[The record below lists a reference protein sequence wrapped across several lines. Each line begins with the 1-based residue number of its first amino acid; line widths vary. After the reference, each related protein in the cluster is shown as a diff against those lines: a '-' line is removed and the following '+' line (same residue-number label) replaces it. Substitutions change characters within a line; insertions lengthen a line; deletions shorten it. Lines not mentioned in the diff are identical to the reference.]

1 MSSVRLVFAA
11 DTSYPNGMKLRAL
24 LPTTLLLVLSL
35 IAPAPAQTQSKR
47 DPFASITTAI
57 EQGRLAEAEKA
68 LREILKSSPD
78 DLQALSFLGVVL
90 DSRHLYRE
98 AEEAYLK
105 AVKLAPNSP
114 SLLNNLGNHYLARGD
129 AESAYRTFQKVL
141 ALDPTHPNAN
151 LQTTQLALDHKE
163 YALSL
168 RCLARLSKP
177 EQEAFPV
184 RLLRLRALWGSGDK
198 TGAESLLR
206 ELQTEAS
213 TDIRYRFA
221 LAMAFVAMERFA
233 EAEESFTVVL
243 QADPTNFDILYNMGT
258 SALRAGHLERAT
270 EALQRAQQVRP
281 GDVDCLVGLARAFM
295 LQHRDSSAL
304 PVLARAH
311 EMAPNRP
318 DILLLMAQSS
328 YNEGYYADTVIAY
341 DKYLKLKPD
350 DDVARRERGFALTRS
365 FRVKEGIKELEL
377 YVKRHP
383 RDPRGYY
390 KLAAAQS
397 LEDQEQSLE
406 SINKVLA
413 LDPDFH
419 DAHYAR
425 GVLYIQLNRPAEA
438 IADLKAYLSID
449 PENVQALDQMGRAL
463 LRVGQ
468 PEAAADYLQ
477 KAVQRN
483 PEDGDL
489 YFQLSRALRALGR
502 TQELTEA
509 LSRFKQLGGTKEKK
523 VPKPGLFDFLSLS
536 PEAQRL
542 QSIVTLKRVI
552 SQHPSDFDL
561 RIRLA
566 EIYFRQNKTADA
578 LAMIDEAVGISR
590 APTTLAR
597 AARVL
602 LSFNEYSA
610 ALPLLETALR
620 QENVPEDLALDYAV
634 AKFHTAG
641 AGEALAKIDQIP
653 ASKRNGDY
661 YLLKAQLL
669 DALQRIREAVEAL
682 NQALRAAP
690 DRLDF
695 YLQATQFLVKH
706 ELYKQTLDLLTQ
718 ADRFVPNSRELSLTR
733 AIVMELLNHP
743 DDAIRELSRMES
755 LWPEWYQ
762 PYLTQGVVL
771 QTTGK
776 PEEARQQLET
786 AIALGAREPTAYYY
800 LYLAIKS
807 LAPEDNGRAYKV
819 VADGLTWSPA
829 DPNLQAQ
836 AGKLALAMN
845 DLSRA
850 KTHLEEAIRLKP
862 EMAEAY
868 WTLANL
874 YRATGEK
881 EKQLKA
887 LAEVERLNKLYP
899 QGAASGD
906 QMRDVLFSVG
916 FPAR

>member
-1 MSSVRLVFAA
+1 
-11 DTSYPNGMKLRAL
+11 MKLRVL
-24 LPTTLLLVLSL
+24 LPTTLLLVLSF
-35 IAPAPAQTQSKR
+35 ITPAPGQTQSKR
-47 DPFASITTAI
+47 DPFTSIAAAI

-78 DLQALSFLGVVL
+78 DLQALSLLGVVL

-114 SLLNNLGNHYLARGD
+114 SLLSNLGNHYLARGD
-129 AESAYRTFQKVL
+129 AESAYRTFAKVL
-141 ALDPTHPNAN
+141 ARDPAYVNAN
-151 LQTTQLALDHKE
+151 LQMAQLALDRKE

-168 RCLARLSKP
+168 RCLVRLPKP
-177 EQEAFPV
+177 EQEEFAV
-184 RLLRLRALWGSGDK
+184 RVLRLRALWGNGEK
-198 TGAESLLR
+198 AEAESLLQAL
-206 ELQTEAS
+206 EAEAS
-213 TDIRYRFA
+213 SDIRYRFA

-243 QADPTNFDILYNMGT
+243 QADPTNFDILYNMGM
-258 SALRAGHLERAT
+258 SALRAGHAERAT
-270 EALQRAQQVRP
+270 EAFQRAQQIRP
-281 GDVDCLVGLARAFM
+281 SDVDCLVGLARAFM
-295 LQHRDSSAL
+295 LQHMDSSAL
-304 PVLARAH
+304 PVLARTH

-328 YNEGYYADTVIAY
+328 YNGGYYADTVIAY

-350 DDVARRERGFALTRS
+350 DDIARRERGFALTRS
-365 FRVKEGIKELEL
+365 FRVEEGIKELEL

-383 RDPRGYY
+383 QDPRGYY

-397 LEDQEQSLE
+397 LEDKEQSLE

-419 DAHYAR
+419 EARYAR
-425 GVLYIQLNRPAEA
+425 GLVYLQLNRPAEA
-438 IADLKAYLSID
+438 VADLKAYLSID

-463 LRVGQ
+463 LKVGEPQ
-468 PEAAADYLQ
+468 AAADYLQ
-477 KAVQRN
+477 KAIQKN
-483 PEDGDL
+483 PEDGNL
-489 YFQLSRALRALGR
+489 YFQLSRALRSLGR

-509 LSRFKQLGGTKEKK
+509 LNRFKQLGGVKEKR
-523 VPKPGLFDFLSLS
+523 VPAPGLFDFLSLT
-536 PEAQRL
+536 PEEQQAQ
-542 QSIVTLKRVI
+542 SVVTLKRVI
-552 SQHPSDFDL
+552 SQRPSDSDL
-561 RIRLA
+561 RITLA
-566 EIYFRQNKTADA
+566 EIYFRQNKAADA
-578 LAMIDEAVGISR
+578 LAMIDEAARISQ
-590 APTTLAR
+590 AQTTLAR
-597 AARVL
+597 AAKVL

-620 QENVPEDLALDYAV
+620 QENVPGDLALDYV
-634 AKFHTAG
+634 LAKFHTAG
-641 AGEALAKIDQIP
+641 AGEALAEVDQIP

-669 DALQRIREAVEAL
+669 DALNRLREAVEAL

-695 YLQATQFLVKH
+695 YLQATQFLIKH
-706 ELYKQTLDLLTQ
+706 ELYQQTLDLLTQ
-718 ADRFVPNSRELSLTR
+718 ADRFVPSSRELSLTR

-743 DDAIRELSRMES
+743 DDAIRELSRMQS

-771 QTTGK
+771 QTTGR

-786 AIALGAREPTAYYY
+786 AIALGAKEPTAYYY
-800 LYLAIKS
+800 LSLAIKS
-807 LAPEDNGRAYKV
+807 LAPGDNGKAYKA

-829 DPNLQAQ
+829 DPYLQAQ

-845 DLSRA
+845 DLPRA
-850 KTHLEEAIRLKP
+850 KAHLEEAIRLKP

-868 WTLANL
+868 WTLSSL

-881 EKQLKA
+881 EEQLKA

-899 QGAASGD
+899 QGAASSS
-906 QMRDVLFSVG
+906 QMRDLLFSVG
-916 FPAR
+916 FPDGDRTDTPPK

>member
-1 MSSVRLVFAA
+1 
-11 DTSYPNGMKLRAL
+11 MKLRVL
-24 LPTTLLLVLSL
+24 LPTTLLLVLSF
-35 IAPAPAQTQSKR
+35 ITPAPGQTQSKR
-47 DPFASITTAI
+47 DPFTSIAAAI
-57 EQGRLAEAEKA
+57 EQGRLVEAEKA

-78 DLQALSFLGVVL
+78 DLQALSLLGVVL

-98 AEEAYLK
+98 AEGAYLK
-105 AVKLAPNSP
+105 AVKLAPDSP

-129 AESAYRTFQKVL
+129 AGSAYRTFQKVL
-141 ALDPTHPNAN
+141 ALDPTHANAN

-168 RCLARLSKP
+168 RCLARLPKP

-213 TDIRYRFA
+213 ADVRYRFA

-233 EAEESFTVVL
+233 EAEEAFTVVL
-243 QADPTNFDILYNMGT
+243 QADPTNFDILYNMGM
-258 SALRAGHLERAT
+258 SALRADHLERAT
-270 EALQRAQQVRP
+270 EALQRAQQIRP

-295 LQHRDSSAL
+295 LQHSDSSAL

-311 EMAPNRP
+311 EMAPSRS
-318 DILLLMAQSS
+318 DILLLMAQTS

-350 DDVARRERGFALTRS
+350 DDIARRERGFALTRS
-365 FRVKEGIKELEL
+365 FRVEEGIKELEL

-383 RDPRGYY
+383 QDPRGYY

-397 LEDQEQSLE
+397 LEDKEQSLE

-419 DAHYAR
+419 EARYAR
-425 GVLYIQLNRPAEA
+425 GLLYIQLNRPAEA
-438 IADLKAYLSID
+438 VADLKAYLSID
-449 PENVQALDQMGRAL
+449 PENGQALDQMGRAL
-463 LRVGQ
+463 LKVGEPQ
-468 PEAAADYLQ
+468 AAADYLQ
-477 KAVQRN
+477 KAIRKD
-483 PEDGDL
+483 PENGDL

-502 TQELTEA
+502 AQEMTEA
-509 LSRFKQLGGTKEKK
+509 LARFKQLGGAKEKM
-523 VPKPGLFDFLSLS
+523 VPAPGLFDFLSLN
-536 PEAQRL
+536 PEQQQAQSLANLKQAIAQR
-542 QSIVTLKRVI
+542 
-552 SQHPSDFDL
+552 PSELDL
-561 RIRLA
+561 RIKLA
-566 EIYFRQNKTADA
+566 ELYFKQGKTADA
-578 LAMIDEAVGISR
+578 LAMIDEVVRISQ

-620 QENVPEDLALDYAV
+620 QENAPEDLALDYV
-634 AKFHTAG
+634 LAKFHTAG

-653 ASKRNGDY
+653 ASKRNGNY
-661 YLLKAQLL
+661 YLLKAQVL
-669 DALQRIREAVEAL
+669 DALNRFREAVEAL

-690 DRLDF
+690 DRQDF

-706 ELYKQTLDLLTQ
+706 ELYQQTLDLLTQ

-771 QTTGK
+771 QTTGR

-800 LYLAIKS
+800 LSLAIKS
-807 LAPEDNGRAYKV
+807 LAPGDNDKAYKV
-819 VADGLTWSPA
+819 VLEGLRWSPG
-829 DPNLQAQ
+829 DPFLQAQ

-845 DLSRA
+845 DFSKA
-850 KTHLEEAIRLKP
+850 QAHLEEAIRLKP

-868 WTLANL
+868 WTLSSV

-881 EKQLKA
+881 EKQLKT
-887 LAEVERLNKLYP
+887 LAEVDRLNKLYP

-906 QMRDVLFSVG
+906 QMRDLLFSVG
-916 FPAR
+916 FPDGDRTDTPPK

>member
-1 MSSVRLVFAA
+1 MLLAMSIVSV
-11 DTSYPNGMKLRAL
+11 
-24 LPTTLLLVLSL
+24 
-35 IAPAPAQTQSKR
+35 APAQTPSKQ
-47 DPFASITTAI
+47 DPFSPITTAI

-78 DLQALSFLGVVL
+78 DLQALSLLGVVL

-105 AVKLAPNSP
+105 AVKLAPNTP

-129 AESAYRTFQKVL
+129 AESAYRTFAKVL
-141 ALDPTHPNAN
+141 ARDPAYANAN
-151 LQTTQLALDHKE
+151 LQMAQLALDRKE

-168 RCLARLSKP
+168 RCLVRLPKP
-177 EQEAFPV
+177 EQEEFAV
-184 RLLRLRALWGSGDK
+184 RVLRLRALWGNGEK
-198 TGAESLLR
+198 VEAESLLLAL
-206 ELQTEAS
+206 ETEAS
-213 TDIRYRFA
+213 SDIRYRFA

-243 QADPTNFDILYNMGT
+243 QADPTNFDILYNMGM
-258 SALRAGHLERAT
+258 SALRAGHVERAT
-270 EALQRAQQVRP
+270 EAFQRAQQIRP

-295 LQHRDSSAL
+295 LQHMDSSAL

-311 EMAPNRP
+311 EMAPNRT

-350 DDVARRERGFALTRS
+350 DDIARRERGFALTRS
-365 FRVKEGIKELEL
+365 FRVEEGIKELEL

-397 LEDQEQSLE
+397 LEDKEQSLE

-419 DAHYAR
+419 EARYAR
-425 GVLYIQLNRPAEA
+425 GLLYIQLNRPAEA
-438 IADLKAYLSID
+438 VADLKAYLSID

-463 LRVGQ
+463 LKVGQ

-477 KAVQRN
+477 KAVQKN

-509 LSRFKQLGGTKEKK
+509 LNRFKQLGGVKEKR
-523 VPKPGLFDFLSLS
+523 VPAPGLFDFLSLS
-536 PEAQRL
+536 PEAQRA
-542 QSIVTLKRVI
+542 QSVASLKRVI
-552 SQHPSDFDL
+552 SQRPSDSDL
-561 RIRLA
+561 RITLA

-578 LAMIDEAVGISR
+578 LAMIDEAATISQ
-590 APTTLAR
+590 AQTTLAR
-597 AARVL
+597 AAKVL

-620 QENVPEDLALDYAV
+620 QQNAPEDLALDYV
-634 AKFHTAG
+634 LAKFHTAG

-669 DALQRIREAVEAL
+669 DALDRFREAVEAL
-682 NQALRAAP
+682 NQALRTAP

-695 YLQATQFLVKH
+695 YLQATQFLIKH
-706 ELYKQTLDLLTQ
+706 ELYQQTLDLLTQ
-718 ADRFVPNSRELSLTR
+718 ADRFVPSSRELSLTR

-755 LWPEWYQ
+755 LWPEWYL

-771 QTTGK
+771 QTTSR

-800 LYLAIKS
+800 LALAIKS
-807 LAPEDNGRAYKV
+807 LAPGDNGKAYKV

-829 DPNLQAQ
+829 DPNLQAH

-845 DLSRA
+845 DLPRA
-850 KTHLEEAIRLKP
+850 KAHLEEAIRLKP

-868 WTLANL
+868 WTLASL
-874 YRATGEK
+874 YRASGEK

-916 FPAR
+916 FPAGNGTDPPPK